1 MAFIDRYRQQIR
13 ENVPVVYN
21 GLEFHPLSVRNYA
34 AYTAGRQPFELMLS
48 SLKDP
53 KLARLSW
60 CACLWGLDRKCEEE
74 TGELGDFLMTALYV
88 MALAL
93 RLNEDINGNYP
104 IRPTFSQTGDLT
116 AIMVGNPQL
125 DYALFDMRQMDD
137 VRQII
142 AAQNAYDIPDENWN
156 PELVRA
162 AQENAARGSASLQ
175 YDIEDL
181 VYSVASQ
188 CGCKAA
194 DVYDWSIREFIKMQ
208 EAIDRKL
215 GYVIC
220 TIGEYSGNV
229 TFKNGNPYP
238 TWKLNRKSDMPTG
251 FQSIAEIDAGAKGLV
266 AGT

>member
-1 MAFIDRYRQQIR
+1 MAFIDKYRQQIR

-34 AYTAGRQPFELMLS
+34 AYSAGKQPYELMLS

-60 CACLWGLDRKCEEE
+60 CACLWGLDKECEKQ
-74 TGELGDFLMTALYV
+74 TGELGEFLMTALYV

-93 RLNEDINGNYP
+93 RLDVDITGSYP
-104 IRPTFSQTGDLT
+104 IRPTFSQEGNLA

-142 AAQNAYDIPDENWN
+142 AAQNAYEIPDENWN

-162 AQENAARGSASLQ
+162 AQENAARGSVSLQ
-175 YDIEDL
+175 TDLEDL
-181 VYSVASQ
+181 VYSVAVQS
-188 CGCKAA
+188 GCRAS
-194 DVYDWSIREFIKMQ
+194 DVYGWSIREFIKTQ

-215 GYVIC
+215 GYIIC
-220 TIGEYSGNV
+220 TLSENSGNA
-229 TFKNGNPYP
+229 TYKNGNPYP
-238 TWKLNRKSDMPTG
+238 TWKFNRKSDMPTG
-251 FQSIAEIDAGAKGLV
+251 FQSIATIDAGAKGLV
-266 AGT
+266 SGT